1 MVSRARASAVPDD
14 VKDAKKHAAYAAV
27 VDNAQWLSHPLTRK
41 LIATLNEQREGYL
54 KSATVNSMGSDS
66 QATERMRNH
75 LFRVTI
81 LEEVIETINSNK

>member
-41 LIATLNEQREGYL
+41 LIATLNEQRDSSM
-54 KSATVNSMGSDS
+54 KSASTLSGSHES
-66 QATERMRNH
+66 EANARMRDH
-75 LFRVTI
+75 LLKVNI
-81 LEEVIETINSNK
+81 LESVIEIINSNK